1 MKKLIVEAI
10 EFWSMIAKENGWS
23 MEGKGVTVWVDKNMK
38 KVDSLYN
45 PTPSD
50 SSYIVDHE
58 TDTLIKEIKH

>member
-1 MKKLIVEAI
+1 MKKLIVEARK
-10 EFWSMIAKENGWS
+10 FWSMIAKENGWS

-45 PTPSD
+45 PTLSD

-58 TDTLIKEIKH
+58 ADTLIKEIKH